1 MDAALLKQ
9 LQTAPRRGAA
19 GSAPSPAPLEHPSN
33 APFKERYE
41 KAYVVASKRK
51 RWAAQEHA
59 EEVSENDRIQDPMAA
74 RIELGQTRDDIGTGT
89 WTGGLVLARL
99 LEALCDEP
107 LPGISGRL
115 EDLCTGVDVEPGPS
129 TGPVSPAVAAKPFI
143 TDAARALPVVE
154 LGSGTGVGGLGAA
167 LFAGF
172 LDVTLTDRPGEIPTA
187 SPSPTSPRSQA
198 SCDAVVK
205 GRCWRI
211 WSATLSAT
219 WPSSVN
225 AACTPATAL
234 PRRRWIGW
242 T

>member
-172 LDVTLTDRPGEIPTA
+172 LDVTLTDRPGPVLENLERNIERNVAKFRERGLYTCDRIAAAALDWLDVGEFGPGLVRVGSIPREP
-187 SPSPTSPRSQA
+187 PS
-198 SCDAVVK
+198 
-205 GRCWRI
+205 
-211 WSATLSAT
+211 
-219 WPSSVN
+219 
-225 AACTPATAL
+225 
-234 PRRRWIGW
+234 
-242 T
+242 